1 MIHVE
6 ALDGGVGLA
15 GADGLDLR
23 RIVGHAVHAHF
34 FALDVRVEEADVQ
47 SAIGLDLVAVFV
59 EQRHINGDRILEHLA
74 LALHSLGH
82 GVHNVLT
89 LDPRRLHGRTFGQH
103 AFGGGYLHQHVAGL
117 GIALERR
124 VAHVGFDLDDVFVG
138 NGGFRLIGLGLFRFR
153 LLGFALFVRLARL
166 DLGIAGDRRG
176 FNFGLIGDN
185 RSGDNGHDQGAV
197 DILGRDARHAVLGGD
212 GHVGVRGV
220 LRGDGSQLEAGVGAC
235 CKPQLFVQFGGQH
248 RAGEQLILHG
258 HERVLSFE
266 RYHGFVDRRRNKR
279 LGRRRLGRIGIL
291 GRSALAM
298 LHGLVDRFLVGLAD
312 HLIGGSGLG
321 FRTVLLTFVACERQ
335 DVRHRHDQH
344 HRHEDGKEL
353 AFERVFKI

>member
-23 RIVGHAVHAHF
+23 RIVGHAVHAHL

-47 SAIGLDLVAVFV
+47 GTIGLDLVAVFV

-82 GVHNVLT
+82 GVHNILT

-185 RSGDNGHDQGAV
+185 RIGDNGHDQGAV
-197 DILGRDARHAVLGGD
+197 DVLGRDARHAVLGGD